1 MSSRSSDMK
10 SRVVAC
16 ACAVLLIAA
25 TPAPSPSPS
34 AAPITAPSVPPGAVN
49 SVINTIIQKVTG
61 DVVAPLGVDPNHV
74 RGQVTYFRR
83 FDMQIA
89 MPLQTYKQ
97 IHLHQGTVINPRG
110 ATIEDGQ
117 TVDVQ
122 GTVNSDG
129 SINANEITI
138 IH

>member
-1 MSSRSSDMK
+1 MK
-10 SRVVAC
+10 SRVVAL
-16 ACAVLLIAA
+16 AVAVLLLGA
-25 TPAPSPSPS
+25 TPSPSPS
-34 AAPITAPSVPPGAVN
+34 PAPIAAPSIPAGAVN
-49 SVINTIIQKVTG
+49 GIVNTIIQKVTG
-61 DVVAPLGVDPNHV
+61 DIISPLGVDPNHI

-89 MPLQTYKQ
+89 MPMQTYKQ

-110 ATIEDGQ
+110 ATIQNGE

-122 GTVNSDG
+122 GTANSDG
-129 SINANEITI
+129 SVNANEITI